1 MKIIVGLGN
10 PGDNYQ
16 KTRHNIG
23 FMFLDYLA
31 GEKTDWKFD
40 KKFNAHILE
49 KGEFTLIKPQTFM
62 NNSGLSVRAYL
73 DYYKLLPKKLGL
85 FTKGNIDLSQT
96 LIVVHDDLDI
106 DFGRHKNSVNASS
119 AGHNGVESI
128 IKHLK
133 TKNFTRIRF
142 GIKNEFKANIPGDK
156 FVLQR
161 FSGDELDKLDNI
173 FGNVKL

>member
-10 PGDNYQ
+10 PGENYQ

-31 GEKTDWKFD
+31 GEEAVWKFN
-40 KKFNAHILE
+40 KKFKAYILE
-49 KGEFTLIKPQTFM
+49 KGDLVLVKPQTFM
-62 NNSGLSVRAYL
+62 NNSGLAVRAFL
-73 DYYKLLPKKLGL
+73 DYYKLLPKKLGI
-85 FTKGNIDLSQT
+85 FAKGNIDLSEILT
-96 LIVVHDDLDI
+96 VVHDDLDI
-106 DFGRHKNSVNASS
+106 EFAKHKTSVNASS

-128 IKHLK
+128 IRHLK

-142 GIKNEFKANIPGDK
+142 GIKNELKAKIPGEK

-161 FSGDELDKLDNI
+161 FSGEEISEINDIFDNV
-173 FGNVKL
+173 NL